1 MKSRS
6 LLPALAVLIIF
17 IGGCG
22 NRSADEQSS
31 AEPVAINSLFEAY
44 SDFRLRINPV
54 EATKI
59 GENRYND
66 HVANYLSDA
75 YRQDLIGAY
84 TQFLAAIDQIDPESL
99 TESQQLSL
107 QVMKWDCEVKY
118 QGLTNSLATIASP
131 VYDLPHFRWMPLD
144 QTWSFHLYFAQLG
157 SGTSVQ
163 PFHSVEDYDNW
174 LSRVDDYIAWLR
186 TAMDL
191 MREGIE
197 EGVVWPKAIIQKMI
211 DPMNGLI
218 SESVEDHI
226 FYQPIKTMP
235 GDFPAEDRNR
245 LQIAYRKMIVEKINP
260 AHRTLLKF
268 LTDIYLPAGSD
279 HAGIGA
285 LPHGKET
292 YRYLI
297 KYHTTT
303 NMSPDEI
310 FALGEKEVARITAEM
325 ETLKEEIGFR
335 GDLKAFL
342 DDLRSNKEQMPFSD
356 PDQVIH
362 NFNVIHKTMQPHLGR
377 LFGTVP
383 KAGFEVRRTESFR
396 EASTGAHYVP
406 GTKDGS
412 RPGVFYVSITDVAGY
427 NKFADEALFLHEAIP
442 GHHYQLSLQ
451 QENGDLPAF
460 LHPESMGVFVEGWA
474 LYTESLGHELGLYR
488 DPYQR
493 FGALSMEMHRAIRLV
508 VDVGMHAKGWTREQ
522 AIQYSLDHEAD
533 SEASITSE
541 IERYMTMPGQAL
553 SYKVGQLK
561 IQELRQRAEST
572 LGESFDIKEFHHQVL
587 NTGSLPL
594 VLLERKINSW
604 IKERQEE
611 VT

>member
-1 MKSRS
+1 
-6 LLPALAVLIIF
+6 
-17 IGGCG
+17 
-22 NRSADEQSS
+22 
-31 AEPVAINSLFEAY
+31 
-44 SDFRLRINPV
+44 
-54 EATKI
+54 
-59 GENRYND
+59 
-66 HVANYLSDA
+66 
-75 YRQDLIGAY
+75 
-84 TQFLAAIDQIDPESL
+84 
-99 TESQQLSL
+99 
-107 QVMKWDCEVKY
+107 
-118 QGLTNSLATIASP
+118 
-131 VYDLPHFRWMPLD
+131 
-144 QTWSFHLYFAQLG
+144 
-157 SGTSVQ
+157 
-163 PFHSVEDYDNW
+163 
-174 LSRVDDYIAWLR
+174 
-186 TAMDL
+186 MDL

-412 RPGVFYVSITDVAGY
+412 RPGVFYVSIPDVAGY
-427 NKFADEALFLHEAIP
+427 NRRMETCPHFCIPKAWEFL
-442 GHHYQLSLQ
+442 
-451 QENGDLPAF
+451 
-460 LHPESMGVFVEGWA
+460 
-474 LYTESLGHELGLYR
+474 
-488 DPYQR
+488 
-493 FGALSMEMHRAIRLV
+493 
-508 VDVGMHAKGWTREQ
+508 
-522 AIQYSLDHEAD
+522 
-533 SEASITSE
+533 
-541 IERYMTMPGQAL
+541 
-553 SYKVGQLK
+553 
-561 IQELRQRAEST
+561 
-572 LGESFDIKEFHHQVL
+572 
-587 NTGSLPL
+587 
-594 VLLERKINSW
+594 
-604 IKERQEE
+604 
-611 VT
+611 